1 MYASKSDEFL
11 IQQFRSGNNTAFDIL
26 LKRYQS
32 KVFSYIMQLVKDHDL
47 ANDIFQE
54 VFIKVVINLKK
65 ESYHHEGKLLSWIL
79 RISHNQVI
87 DHFRK
92 SSKMPYVGRSSSN
105 PDFDIFSVLKLEDS
119 SIEDV
124 MINDQILKDVRL
136 LIHELPQDQKEVVKM
151 RFFMKMSFK
160 EIAEKSG
167 VSINTSLGRMRYA
180 LINLRKLID
189 EKQLVLNVSWEK
201 NRPFAVN
208 LKLSCRQHGSIPG
221 PINEHF
227 KNLSPRGI

>member
-32 KVFSYIMQLVKDHDL
+32 KVFSYIMQLVKDYDL

-87 DHFRK
+87 DYFRK
-92 SSKMPYVGRSSSN
+92 SSKMPFVGRSSSN

-160 EIAEKSG
+160 EIAEKTG

-189 EKQLVLNVSWEK
+189 EKQLVLT
-201 NRPFAVN
+201 
-208 LKLSCRQHGSIPG
+208 HG
-221 PINEHF
+221 
-227 KNLSPRGI
+227 

>member
-136 LIHELPQDQKEVVKM
+136 LIHELPRDQKEVVKM

-160 EIAEKSG
+160 EIAEKTG

-189 EKQLVLNVSWEK
+189 EKQLVLT
-201 NRPFAVN
+201 
-208 LKLSCRQHGSIPG
+208 HG
-221 PINEHF
+221 
-227 KNLSPRGI
+227 

>member
-87 DHFRK
+87 DYFRK

-160 EIAEKSG
+160 EIAEKTG

-189 EKQLVLNVSWEK
+189 EKQLVLTN
-201 NRPFAVN
+201 
-208 LKLSCRQHGSIPG
+208 G
-221 PINEHF
+221 
-227 KNLSPRGI
+227 

>member
-11 IQQFRSGNNTAFDIL
+11 ILQFKSGNDSAFDVL
-26 LKRYQS
+26 LSRYQS
-32 KVFSYIMQLVKDHDL
+32 KVFSYIMQLVKDYDL

-79 RISHNQVI
+79 RIAHNQVI

-92 SSKMPYVGRSSSN
+92 SAKMPIAGRTTAN
-105 PDFDIFSVLKLEDS
+105 PDFDIFSVIKLEES
-119 SIEDV
+119 SVEDV
-124 MINDQILKDVRL
+124 MINEQILKEVRY
-136 LIHELPQDQKEVVKM
+136 LIEELPQDQKEVVKM

-160 EIAEKSG
+160 EISEKTN

-180 LINLRKLID
+180 LINLRKLINQKD
-189 EKQLVLNVSWEK
+189 LVLTNY
-201 NRPFAVN
+201 
-208 LKLSCRQHGSIPG
+208 
-221 PINEHF
+221 
-227 KNLSPRGI
+227 

>member
-26 LKRYQS
+26 LNRYQS
-32 KVFSYIMQLVKDHDL
+32 KVFSYIMQLVKDYDL

-87 DHFRK
+87 DYFRK
-92 SSKMPYVGRSSSN
+92 SSKMPFVGRSSSN
-105 PDFDIFSVLKLEDS
+105 SDFDIFSVLKLEDS

-160 EIAEKSG
+160 EIGDWES
-167 VSINTSLGRMRYA
+167 TS
-180 LINLRKLID
+180 
-189 EKQLVLNVSWEK
+189 
-201 NRPFAVN
+201 
-208 LKLSCRQHGSIPG
+208 
-221 PINEHF
+221 
-227 KNLSPRGI
+227 

>member
-92 SSKMPYVGRSSSN
+92 SSKMPYVGRTSSN

-160 EIAEKSG
+160 EIAEKTG

-189 EKQLVLNVSWEK
+189 EKQLVLT
-201 NRPFAVN
+201 
-208 LKLSCRQHGSIPG
+208 HG
-221 PINEHF
+221 
-227 KNLSPRGI
+227 

>member
-160 EIAEKSG
+160 EIAEKTG

-189 EKQLVLNVSWEK
+189 EKQLVLT
-201 NRPFAVN
+201 
-208 LKLSCRQHGSIPG
+208 PG
-221 PINEHF
+221 
-227 KNLSPRGI
+227 

>member
-65 ESYHHEGKLLSWIL
+65 DSYYHEGKLLSWIL

-92 SSKMPYVGRSSSN
+92 SSKMPFVGRSSSN

-160 EIAEKSG
+160 EIAEKTG

-189 EKQLVLNVSWEK
+189 EKQLVLT
-201 NRPFAVN
+201 
-208 LKLSCRQHGSIPG
+208 HG
-221 PINEHF
+221 
-227 KNLSPRGI
+227 

>member
-124 MINDQILKDVRL
+124 MINDQILKEVRL

-160 EIAEKSG
+160 EIAEKTG

-189 EKQLVLNVSWEK
+189 EKQLVLT
-201 NRPFAVN
+201 
-208 LKLSCRQHGSIPG
+208 HG
-221 PINEHF
+221 
-227 KNLSPRGI
+227 